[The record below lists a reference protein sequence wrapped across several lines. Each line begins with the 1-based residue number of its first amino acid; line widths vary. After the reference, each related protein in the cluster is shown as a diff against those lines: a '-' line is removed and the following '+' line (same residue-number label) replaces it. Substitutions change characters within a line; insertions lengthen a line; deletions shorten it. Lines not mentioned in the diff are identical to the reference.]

1 MHYYNEMILCNANTT
16 SGMRAPRLFN
26 STRKVVRT
34 HQNVLVFFKGDMR
47 TIKDN
52 YGELD
57 LSYLQDEMSD
67 DGDEAE

>member
-1 MHYYNEMILCNANTT
+1 MILCNATT
-16 SGMRAPRLFN
+16 SACIRAPRLFN
-26 STRKVVRT
+26 STRKIVRT

-57 LSYLQDEMSD
+57 LSYLQDEMAE
-67 DGDEAE
+67 DGDDAE

>member
-1 MHYYNEMILCNANTT
+1 MILCNVISA
-16 SGMRAPRLFN
+16 SAIRAPRIFN
-26 STRKVVRT
+26 STRKIVRT

-57 LSYLQDEMSD
+57 LSYLQDEMAD
-67 DGDEAE
+67 DGDKAE